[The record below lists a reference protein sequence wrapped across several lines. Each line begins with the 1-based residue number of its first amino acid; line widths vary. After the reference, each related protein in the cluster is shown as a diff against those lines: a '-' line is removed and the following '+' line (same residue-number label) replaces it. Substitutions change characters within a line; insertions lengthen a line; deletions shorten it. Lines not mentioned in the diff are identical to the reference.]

1 MLKRYKFVPQKND
14 QSSNIYLNLI
24 ISAVLLLA
32 NFENNNLTIRIRIFI
47 LKLRNNQYLHSF
59 HKKEFAPFKF
69 SSPRLDLDTPGRISK
84 NFPPFL
90 VGRWRILAE
99 EHARS
104 KKWFAKKKKK
114 EKRKRICRCNA
125 CSDRVIKCARTFDA
139 RRARETSRDA
149 RGSIKNAVITFRQ
162 RLWNL
167 RWSLLFLLFES
178 RPSRFISVPYRS
190 IGWRSVDARFRRL
203 RRLFFAIGIEF
214 ARTLEDRRRVGVLY
228 SEILLL
234 SDFIGRF
241 FLHG

>member
-104 KKWFAKKKKK
+104 KKWFAKKKKG
-114 EKRKRICRCNA
+114 E
-125 CSDRVIKCARTFDA
+125 
-139 RRARETSRDA
+139 RESA
-149 RGSIKNAVITFRQ
+149 
-162 RLWNL
+162 
-167 RWSLLFLLFES
+167 
-178 RPSRFISVPYRS
+178 
-190 IGWRSVDARFRRL
+190 
-203 RRLFFAIGIEF
+203 
-214 ARTLEDRRRVGVLY
+214 GVTPAAT
-228 SEILLL
+228 
-234 SDFIGRF
+234 G
-241 FLHG
+241 